1 MKKGLRFISLLLCL
15 LLTASVLLTA
25 CGEDTH
31 DHTDDTQDTQ
41 NTTDTTADTEKPN
54 TESNDDAP
62 DYSGLDLDKYIKLS
76 KYKGLVIDA
85 RGKSESTEL
94 WNAIIA
100 KCEVIEYPAGALS
113 YYVGQT
119 QKKYE
124 SIAKDTN
131 MSYDELIKV
140 LDLKESDFEKE
151 AKDLIKKDL
160 AMLAILK
167 AEGIELTDKEKKD
180 LFDKYAQVYIDLYD
194 YSYNYVRD
202 NLADEVYESMLYDK
216 MMEYLIKENFF
227 IAED

>member
-1 MKKGLRFISLLLCL
+1 MKKGLKFISLLLCL

-31 DHTDDTQDTQ
+31 DHSDDTQ
-41 NTTDTTADTEKPN
+41 NTTDTTDTEAPK
-54 TESNDDAP
+54 TENSDAL
-62 DYSGLDLDKYIKLS
+62 DYSGLELDKYIKLGT
-76 KYKGLVIDA
+76 YKDLVIDA

-100 KCEVIEYPAGALS
+100 KSEVIEYPADALS

-124 SIAKDTN
+124 SIAKDAN
-131 MSYDELIKV
+131 MTYDELIKA
-140 LDLKESDFEKE
+140 LDLKESNFEKE

-160 AMLAILK
+160 VMLAIIK
-167 AEGIELTDKEKKD
+167 AEGIELTDKEKKN

-194 YSYNYVRD
+194 YTYSYVED
-202 NLADEVYESMLYDK
+202 NLADEIYDSMLYDK
-216 MMEYLIKENFF
+216 MMEYLIKENLFVV
-227 IAED
+227 ED